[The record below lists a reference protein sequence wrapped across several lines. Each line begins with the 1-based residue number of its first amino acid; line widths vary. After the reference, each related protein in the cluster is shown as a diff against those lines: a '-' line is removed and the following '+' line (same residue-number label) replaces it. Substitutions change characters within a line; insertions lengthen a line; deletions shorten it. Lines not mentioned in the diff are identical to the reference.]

1 MENTLCFIQL
11 FNFNSYILV
20 IGKRNGVFFDMSYI
34 MDRYMKLERKDL
46 IIGVPIMIII
56 IIKLA
61 SYDKNLAT
69 IIASCTVLLVMRT
82 FIDEKL
88 MKVVVKVMAFL
99 LLPTIMLVV
108 SQYYPK
114 VLLID
119 IRKLY
124 LLIIINTIIEIFFN
138 RVREKIQSKINSI
151 MEKFCEKF

>member
-1 MENTLCFIQL
+1 
-11 FNFNSYILV
+11 
-20 IGKRNGVFFDMSYI
+20 
-34 MDRYMKLERKDL
+34 MDNLIKLEKKDL
-46 IIGVPIMIII
+46 FIGVPIMIII

-88 MKVVVKVMAFL
+88 MKVVVKVMAFFI
-99 LLPTIMLVV
+99 LPTIMLIV

-114 VLLID
+114 ILLID

-124 LLIIINTIIEIFFN
+124 LLMIINTIIEIFFN
-138 RVREKIQSKINSI
+138 NCVKKIQSKIESAMKI
-151 MEKFCEKF
+151 FCESL